1 MLSPLQTCSSLHWTD
16 NSRSELLQL
25 YFIDA
30 LDSLSCIALVHCK
43 AYTRMLLFSVLHILY
58 TRVLLKSYDSLYF
71 TDTRSNLDQLHT
83 LDTAP
88 IQMLSAVALQLLIIY
103 IYFFSAMIHYNTI
116 SLHLNIS
123 IFDCA
128 FAQ

>member
-1 MLSPLQTCSSLHWTD
+1 MLLT
-16 NSRSELLQL
+16 
-25 YFIDA
+25 
-30 LDSLSCIALVHCK
+30 LSCTALVHCK
-43 AYTRMLLFSVLHILY
+43 AYTCILLFSVLY

>member
-1 MLSPLQTCSSLHWTD
+1 
-16 NSRSELLQL
+16 
-25 YFIDA
+25 
-30 LDSLSCIALVHCK
+30 
-43 AYTRMLLFSVLHILY
+43 MLLFSVLHILY

-103 IYFFSAMIHYNTI
+103 IYFFSAMIHYNTM